1 MFKKTAKL
9 EFKKIY
15 ASDNN
20 GNYYWRDFVK
30 QANTQ
35 LATDS
40 NFVPKNF
47 YEYNTDKFLYLT
59 ARAISS
65 LESWGPNGNFDAFP
79 WEELKKS
86 YPTFCG
92 KGFYIEH
99 KEDDE
104 NDAKGIILDAQP
116 DEDNEFINCICAIS
130 KEEYPEI
137 CDDILNGR
145 LNQVSMSC
153 LASSCECSRCH
164 NVATKEEELCE
175 HMNPEH
181 PHFCKGSLD
190 ENNKPIYEINRD
202 IVFTGLSGVAIPAD
216 KDAFIFDIKASKKQ
230 RTTIDKEYNKYL
242 RAKKE
247 YEYINSLLEKE
258 DIRKYIESQLKK
270 AFEDIKG
277 KSWEDVLNKISELG
291 YEFDEHYYDEPYK
304 FITVLKDNK
313 EYKIKLFGYNNG
325 SYEVISIVDTGK
337 TYKDLDDFLL
347 NSSLKKKAG
356 KFNLSKE
363 TIKGMVIDALD
374 LLKSEHTMYN
384 KQFNT
389 DDEVLKVQLEQRD
402 KEHEFFKKWR
412 GYDYGNFVN
421 RHNDTFH
428 KLYTNQI
435 SIEQAVEQ
443 VKALEDQIHNY
454 DSLNPHKKANLKK
467 KADIEYFSDKVQEI
481 PEIDFYT
488 EFMNAGKSKG
498 NSEEINKEQL
508 EMGKKVEM
516 EHTTNPIIAEKIAM
530 DHIKEIPNYYNLL
543 AEMEASAKANY
554 EVAKQEI
561 NKEIN
566 EEYPTKQASKQ
577 FFKIK
582 KASWEVKKDKDNKY
596 HILTPDG
603 KYKNSKGE
611 IYKFDTEKDALE
623 EMEYLKAEHK
633 YENKKQASKQFFK
646 IKKVSKKWFKIASVY
661 DDPEDRNEIDEYGLN
676 QLERETL
683 ADVVWN
689 INRVN
694 EESYIT
700 WEELI
705 ESIPTD
711 IISYDFMNK
720 NKDKIIEFI
729 QNELEQDIEVY

>member
-1 MFKKTAKL
+1 MFKKVATL
-9 EFKKIY
+9 QFKKIY

-20 GNYYWRDFVK
+20 KDYYWRDFVK
-30 QANTQ
+30 QANDK

-153 LASSCECSRCH
+153 LAATCICGKEDCG

-175 HMNPEH
+175 HMNPKH
-181 PHFCKGSLD
+181 PNFCKGSLD
-190 ENNKPIYEINRD
+190 SNGKPIYEINRD
-202 IVFTGLSGVAIPAD
+202 IVFTGLSGVAVPAD
-216 KDAFIFDIKASKKQ
+216 KDAYIFDVKASKKSK
-230 RTTIDKEYNKYL
+230 TSIDKEYNKYL

-258 DIRKYIESQLKK
+258 DTRKYIESQLNKK
-270 AFEDIKG
+270 VSLNIQAETWEDI
-277 KSWEDVLNKISELG
+277 LNKISKLG
-291 YEFDEHYYDEPYK
+291 YEFDEHYYDEPYN
-304 FITVLKDNK
+304 FIKVLKDNK
-313 EYKIKLFGYNNG
+313 EYEIEITNYSDGR
-325 SYEVISIVDTGK
+325 YEVISIGDTGK
-337 TYKDLDDFLL
+337 TYKDLGDFLL
-347 NSSLKKKAG
+347 NSSLKKKADDINQTETINKNIEEAKKCYNELKTKTKDELINMIPTPFG
-356 KFNLSKE
+356 KEDKKYLQTKDEEYLIEKILRNKYNYPYYINISKE
-363 TIKGMVIDALD
+363 T
-374 LLKSEHTMYN
+374 
-384 KQFNT
+384 
-389 DDEVLKVQLEQRD
+389 
-402 KEHEFFKKWR
+402 
-412 GYDYGNFVN
+412 
-421 RHNDTFH
+421 
-428 KLYTNQI
+428 
-435 SIEQAVEQ
+435 
-443 VKALEDQIHNY
+443 
-454 DSLNPHKKANLKK
+454 SLNK
-467 KADIEYFSDKVQEI
+467 KADVEYFSDKVQEI

-498 NSEEINKEQL
+498 CNSDINKDQL
-508 EMGKKVEM
+508 ELGIKVEM
-516 EHTTNPIIAEKIAM
+516 EHTTNPIIAEKIAC

-561 NKEIN
+561 NKETN
-566 EEYPTKQASKQ
+566 EEYPTKLASKQ

-646 IKKVSKKWFKIASVY
+646 INKASKKWFKIANIY
-661 DDPEDRNEIDEYGLN
+661 DDPEERNNIDNYGLS
-676 QLERETL
+676 QLQRETIS
-683 ADVVWN
+683 DIIFN
-689 INRVN
+689 IGIVN
-694 EESYIT
+694 ENDYIT

-720 NKDKIIEFI
+720 NKYKIVNFI
-729 QNELEQDIEVY
+729 QNELNTNIE

>member
-1 MFKKTAKL
+1 MFKKIAKL

-258 DIRKYIESQLKK
+258 DTRKYIESKLEKK
-270 AFEDIKG
+270 AEDINHIKEINNTIEEAKKYYQELKQ
-277 KSWEDVLNKISELG
+277 KSKDELINMIPTPFGDEDRK
-291 YEFDEHYYDEPYK
+291 YF
-304 FITVLKDNK
+304 
-313 EYKIKLFGYNNG
+313 
-325 SYEVISIVDTGK
+325 
-337 TYKDLDDFLL
+337 
-347 NSSLKKKAG
+347 
-356 KFNLSKE
+356 E
-363 TIKGMVIDALD
+363 TK
-374 LLKSEHTMYN
+374 
-384 KQFNT
+384 
-389 DDEVLKVQLEQRD
+389 DDEYLIEKILRD
-402 KEHEFFKKWR
+402 K
-412 GYDYGNFVN
+412 Y
-421 RHNDTFH
+421 
-428 KLYTNQI
+428 
-435 SIEQAVEQ
+435 
-443 VKALEDQIHNY
+443 NY
-454 DSLNPHKKANLKK
+454 PYYINIQKEITANLKK

-498 NSEEINKEQL
+498 CNSDINKDQL
-508 EMGKKVEM
+508 ELGIKVEM
-516 EHTTNPIIAEKIAM
+516 EHTTNPIIAEKIAC

-554 EVAKQEI
+554 ETAKQEI
-561 NKEIN
+561 NKETN
-566 EEYPTKQASKQ
+566 EEYPIKLASKQ
-577 FFKIK
+577 FFNVK

-646 IKKVSKKWFKIASVY
+646 INKASKKWFKIASVY

-683 ADVVWN
+683 ADVVWD

-700 WEELI
+700 WAELI
-705 ESIPTD
+705 ESIPAD
-711 IISYDFMNK
+711 IISIEKINK

-729 QNELEQDIEVY
+729 QNELEQDIEAY

>member
-1 MFKKTAKL
+1 MFKKVATL
-9 EFKKIY
+9 QFKKIY

-20 GNYYWRDFVK
+20 KDYYWRDFVK
-30 QANTQ
+30 QANDK

-130 KEEYPEI
+130 KEEYPQI

-153 LASSCECSRCH
+153 LAAECECSRCH
-164 NVATKEEELCE
+164 NIATKEEELCE

-190 ENNKPIYEINRD
+190 SNGKPIYEINRD
-202 IVFTGLSGVAIPAD
+202 IVFTGLSGVAVPAD
-216 KDAFIFDIKASKKQ
+216 KDAFIFDVKASKKSK
-230 RTTIDKEYNKYL
+230 TSIDKEYNKYL

-247 YEYINSLLEKE
+247 YEYINKVLENKDLCKYIISKLEAEQKIQKKAE
-258 DIRKYIESQLKK
+258 DINHTKEINNTIEEVKKYYQELKQKSKDELINMIPTPFGDEDKKYFKTKDDEYLIE
-270 AFEDIKG
+270 
-277 KSWEDVLNKISELG
+277 KILRDK
-291 YEFDEHYYDEPYK
+291 YNYPYY
-304 FITVLKDNK
+304 IN
-313 EYKIKLFGYNNG
+313 I
-325 SYEVISIVDTGK
+325 
-337 TYKDLDDFLL
+337 
-347 NSSLKKKAG
+347 
-356 KFNLSKE
+356 SKE
-363 TIKGMVIDALD
+363 INSK
-374 LLKSEHTMYN
+374 
-384 KQFNT
+384 
-389 DDEVLKVQLEQRD
+389 
-402 KEHEFFKKWR
+402 
-412 GYDYGNFVN
+412 
-421 RHNDTFH
+421 
-428 KLYTNQI
+428 
-435 SIEQAVEQ
+435 
-443 VKALEDQIHNY
+443 
-454 DSLNPHKKANLKK
+454 LKK
-467 KADIEYFSDKVQEI
+467 KADVEYFSDKVQEV

-554 EVAKQEI
+554 DAAKQEI
-561 NKEIN
+561 NKETN
-566 EEYPTKQASKQ
+566 EEYPTKLASKQ

-646 IKKVSKKWFKIASVY
+646 IKKASKKWFKIA
-661 DDPEDRNEIDEYGLN
+661 NNIDNYGLS
-676 QLERETL
+676 QLQRETIS
-683 ADVVWN
+683 DIIFN
-689 INRVN
+689 IGIVN
-694 EESYIT
+694 ENDYVT

-705 ESIPTD
+705 ESVPTD

-720 NKDKIIEFI
+720 NKDKIVNFI
-729 QNELEQDIEVY
+729 QNELNTNIE